1 MKNLKS
7 LKVMEKVITLQN
19 HFTSM
24 TITNKDVEECEE
36 IVLSKMEELNY
47 NTATCYSVAAISL
60 FLDTLKKEEKKE
72 ILSILHLQ
80 EKQYDKY

>member
-1 MKNLKS
+1 MTS
-7 LKVMEKVITLQN
+7 AVITS
-19 HFTSM
+19 SM
-24 TITNKDVEECEE
+24 VEQYEE

-47 NTATCYSVAAISL
+47 NTATCYSVAAIAL

-80 EKQYDKY
+80 EKEYLK

>member
-1 MKNLKS
+1 
-7 LKVMEKVITLQN
+7 MEKVITLQN
-19 HFTSM
+19 HFTRM

-47 NTATCYSVAAISL
+47 NTATCYSVAAIAM
-60 FLDTLKKEEKKE
+60 FLDNLKREERKE
-72 ILSILHLQ
+72 ILSILHLK

>member
-1 MKNLKS
+1 MDKI
-7 LKVMEKVITLQN
+7 ITLKN
-19 HFTSM
+19 HITSE
-24 TITNKDVEECEE
+24 TITSKMAEQYEE
-36 IVLSKMEELNY
+36 IILQKMKELNY
-47 NTATCYSVAAISL
+47 NNITCYSVAAIAL

>member
-1 MKNLKS
+1 
-7 LKVMEKVITLQN
+7 MEKVITLQN
-19 HFTSM
+19 HFTRM

-36 IVLSKMEELNY
+36 IILQKMKELNY
-47 NTATCYSVAAISL
+47 NNITCYSVAAIAL

>member
-1 MKNLKS
+1 
-7 LKVMEKVITLQN
+7 MEKVITLQN

-47 NTATCYSVAAISL
+47 NTATCYSVAAIAL
-60 FLDTLKKEEKKE
+60 FLDTLKREEGKE
-72 ILSILHLQ
+72 ILSVLHLQ
-80 EKQYDKY
+80 EKEYDKY

>member
-1 MKNLKS
+1 
-7 LKVMEKVITLQN
+7 MEKVITLQN

-47 NTATCYSVAAISL
+47 NTATCYSVAAIAL
-60 FLDTLKKEEKKE
+60 FLDTLKKDERKE

-80 EKQYDKY
+80 EKEYLK

>member
-1 MKNLKS
+1 
-7 LKVMEKVITLQN
+7 MEKVITLQN

-47 NTATCYSVAAISL
+47 NTATCYSVAAIAL

>member
-1 MKNLKS
+1 
-7 LKVMEKVITLQN
+7 MEKVITLQN

-36 IVLSKMEELNY
+36 IVLSKMKELNY
-47 NTATCYSVAAISL
+47 NTATCYSVAAIAL
-60 FLDTLKKEEKKE
+60 FLDTLKREERKE

-80 EKQYDKY
+80 EKEYVKY